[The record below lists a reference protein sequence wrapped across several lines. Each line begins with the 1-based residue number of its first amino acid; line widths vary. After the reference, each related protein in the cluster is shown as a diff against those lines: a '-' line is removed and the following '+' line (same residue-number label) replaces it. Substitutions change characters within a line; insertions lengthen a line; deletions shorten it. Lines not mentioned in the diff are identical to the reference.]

1 MAIQSEPTKFFQG
14 LGLIEGAV
22 FNDGSK
28 LFVLIDGVK
37 FDLVAPQKKKQA
49 FIMFLIEIVKK
60 KKAGQIFKL
69 LVYPRVIHFPK
80 QDEPSIIK
88 FQLVGFSQDEG
99 IEKTTGLKV
108 GEFRFSGLW
117 QYIPVCPY
125 PVLSIMCNRI
135 EEKEKQMAIKTCH
148 VPIDTTKLKM
158 PSPKI
163 YRFKK
168 GVDGSP
174 KFLSL
179 TAKFVAEK
187 ENSRW
192 VLEKFISKLSD
203 PPRFVKFKK
212 EFKKELKS
220 A

>member
-1 MAIQSEPTKFFQG
+1 MVNQSESIKYFQG
-14 LGLIEGAV
+14 LGLIEGVV

-80 QDEPSIIK
+80 RDEPSIIK
-88 FQLVGFSQDEG
+88 FQLVAFSQGDEL
-99 IEKTTGLKV
+99 EKTLGLEV
-108 GEFRFSGLW
+108 NEFKFSGLW

-125 PVLSIMCNRI
+125 PVLSVMSNRV
-135 EEKEKQMAIKTCH
+135 EKGKKQVIVKTSH
-148 VPIDTTKLKM
+148 VPIDTIKLQESKT
-158 PSPKI
+158 PTPKI

-168 GVDGSP
+168 GIDGSP

-179 TAKFVAEK
+179 TAKFVVEE

-192 VLEKFISKLSD
+192 VLEKFDSKLSD

-212 EFKKELKS
+212 ELKS